1 MVSVFEKNSKLKTE
15 WSDKN
20 VGLIP
25 DRISYGSQKKVRVIR
40 DTFTRNCKRSERK
53 TFVCTEKCNR
63 CEQ

>member
-25 DRISYGSQKKVRVIR
+25 DRISYGSQKKIWWVCDKGHEWQASVKNRTKERVS
-40 DTFTRNCKRSERK
+40 DCKI
-53 TFVCTEKCNR
+53 
-63 CEQ
+63 